1 MCTAN
6 YEHTCSF
13 LFLQLSVI
21 SWLPVIRMQGK
32 SCPIAWDYWILGGL
46 VNCVLNLMGK

>member
-6 YEHTCSF
+6 YERTVMFF

-21 SWLPVIRMQGK
+21 SWLPVISVQGK
-32 SCPIAWDYWILGGL
+32 LGPIAWD
-46 VNCVLNLMGK
+46 